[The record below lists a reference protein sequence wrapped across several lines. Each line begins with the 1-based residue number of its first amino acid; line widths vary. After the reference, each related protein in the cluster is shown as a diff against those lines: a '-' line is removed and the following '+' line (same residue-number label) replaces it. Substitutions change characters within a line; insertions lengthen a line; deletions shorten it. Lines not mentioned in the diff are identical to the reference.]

1 MVSGERFELGKDWK
15 ISEGQVTNKVN
26 KVVVVVVVVVATLA
40 LSGNGLI
47 FLKYI

>member
-15 ISEGQVTNKVN
+15 ISEGQATNKVN
-26 KVVVVVVVVVATLA
+26 KVVVVVVATLA

>member
-15 ISEGQVTNKVN
+15 ISEGRATNKVN
-26 KVVVVVVVVVATLA
+26 KVVVVVVVATLA

-47 FLKYI
+47 VLKYI